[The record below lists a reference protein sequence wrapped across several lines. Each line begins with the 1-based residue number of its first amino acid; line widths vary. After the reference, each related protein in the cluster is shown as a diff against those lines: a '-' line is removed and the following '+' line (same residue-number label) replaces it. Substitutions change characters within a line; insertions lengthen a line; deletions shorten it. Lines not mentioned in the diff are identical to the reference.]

1 MKKILA
7 AAAVAAGLFASLP
20 ASADVISVLD
30 TIYVDDAD
38 ATVWQET
45 NGVEGLQREADGD
58 VPADT
63 QVL

>member
-20 ASADVISVLD
+20 ASAEPINIAD

-38 ATVWQET
+38 LTVWQET
-45 NGVEGLQREADGD
+45 NGVPGLQREATDD
-58 VPADT
+58 ADADT
-63 QVL
+63 KLL